1 MRKDPPK
8 RKNTQNG
15 EAAQKP
21 TNNQD
26 KPAAAKPGP
35 NPNKPPVA
43 PNTPPAAT
51 IPDLSN
57 YKPLAESLVAY
68 YGGAANQ
75 AYRVQKQ
82 KGADGKM
89 EIVITPV
96 DQNANRRTLRI
107 QYQGQPDAN
116 GLMQGTLVVDDKMS
130 VPVTLDTKRGTNLID
145 PEDSK
150 KLMEYINPTTTSN
163 KPNEPKKNENKD
175 RASNEQ
181 PTFELFDPFAR
192 PAAAPTQPTTPAEAL
207 TKNPSFW
214 DRLGESFASSLPFL
228 IAMLLMRSNDS
239 SEE

>member
-15 EAAQKP
+15 RDAPKP
-21 TNNQD
+21 AGVQN
-26 KPAAAKPGP
+26 KPAAVE
-35 NPNKPPVA
+35 PVLA
-43 PNTPPAAT
+43 PNTPPVAPA
-51 IPDLSN
+51 PDLSN
-57 YKPLAESLVAY
+57 YKPLAELLVAY

-75 AYRVQKQ
+75 AYKVQKQ

-163 KPNEPKKNENKD
+163 EPNEPKKNENKD

-181 PTFELFDPFAR
+181 TTFEFFDPFAR
-192 PAAAPTQPTTPAEAL
+192 PAVAPTQPTTPAETV

-214 DRLGESFASSLPFL
+214 DRLGESFANSLPFL